1 MSKSRNKQKELQKE
15 ISEMVSVIDDLW
27 ILRNIKR
34 FITGMT
40 KDTEYEALVLKKGG
54 VSRHGWRTE

>member
-1 MSKSRNKQKELQKE
+1 MSETRNMKKE

-34 FITGMT
+34 SITGMT
-40 KDTEYEALVLKKGG
+40 KDTEYEALVLEKGG
-54 VSRHGWRTE
+54 VSDV